1 MEKIIKKL
9 YEENIDSIYRFA
21 YFKMQSNKEEVYN
34 IIQESFYKLIKE
46 LEKKKKIENLKAYI
60 YRIVNNKIIDYY
72 KKNKNISLDENIDNL
87 WYKIKDK
94 NDIENNL
101 DAKIQVE
108 KIYHIIKWFNDDEKN
123 MFLLRFVEEL
133 NPKEIAKIYKKD
145 VNSITVK
152 LHRLKTKVVEKL
164 KYYK

>member
-1 MEKIIKKL
+1 
-9 YEENIDSIYRFA
+9 
-21 YFKMQSNKEEVYN
+21 
-34 IIQESFYKLIKE
+34 
-46 LEKKKKIENLKAYI
+46 
-60 YRIVNNKIIDYY
+60 
-72 KKNKNISLDENIDNL
+72 
-87 WYKIKDK
+87 
-94 NDIENNL
+94 
-101 DAKIQVE
+101 
-108 KIYHIIKWFNDDEKN
+108 